1 MPRCKKVRCCRALAN
16 EIIFKPTGIP
26 LSQMEII
33 QIEIDEI
40 EAVRLCDYEG
50 KSQIETAEIMKI
62 SRGTI
67 QRLLNSGRKKILE
80 GLLHQKAIKLKNEH
94 LEYTEENIG
103 DDMMNNEILRVGFPT
118 NDEVTVEE
126 HFGHCEKFAVFSIKD
141 GEIVNKEIL
150 VAPEHAPGVFP
161 RFIAA
166 NNINVVIT
174 GGMGQRA
181 IDLIKGNGGE
191 VILGAQGNIEDIL
204 KVYLEG
210 ELYSKG
216 SACAHHHHDHDH
228 E

>member
-1 MPRCKKVRCCRALAN
+1 MPRCKKIRYCRSLN
-16 EIIFKPTGIP
+16 DETIFKPTGIP
-26 LSQMEII
+26 LSKITII
-33 QIEIDEI
+33 DIEIDEF

-80 GLLHQKAIKLKNEH
+80 GLLYQQAIRLKNSH

-103 DDMMNNEILRVGFPT
+103 DDIMNNEILRIGFPT

-126 HFGHCEKFAVFSIKD
+126 HFGHCEKFMVFSIENGKV
-141 GEIVNKEIL
+141 VNKECLI
-150 VAPEHAPGVFP
+150 APEHAPGVFP
-161 RFIAA
+161 RFIGS

-181 IDLIKGNGGE
+181 IDLIKANGGE
-191 VILGAQGNIEDIL
+191 VILGASGNIEDVL

>member
-1 MPRCKKVRCCRALAN
+1 MPRCKKIRYCRSLN
-16 EIIFKPTGIP
+16 DETIFRPTGIP
-26 LSQMEII
+26 LSEIAI
-33 QIEIDEI
+33 IDIEIDEF

-80 GLLHQKAIKLKNEH
+80 GLLYQQAIRLKNSH

-103 DDMMNNEILRVGFPT
+103 DDIMNNEILRVEFPT

-126 HFGHCEKFAVFSIKD
+126 HFGHCEKFVVFSIENGKV
-141 GEIVNKEIL
+141 VNKEFLI
-150 VAPEHAPGVFP
+150 APEHAPGVFP
-161 RFIAA
+161 RFIGS

-181 IDLIKGNGGE
+181 IDLIKANGGE
-191 VILGAQGNIEDIL
+191 VILGASGNIEDVL

>member
-1 MPRCKKVRCCRALAN
+1 MPRCKKIRYCRSLN
-16 EIIFKPTGIP
+16 DETIFKPTGIP
-26 LSQMEII
+26 LSKITII
-33 QIEIDEI
+33 DIEIDEF

-50 KSQIETAEIMKI
+50 KNQIETAEIMKI

-80 GLLHQKAIKLKNEH
+80 GLLYQQAIRLKNSH

-103 DDMMNNEILRVGFPT
+103 DDIMNNEILRIGFPT

-126 HFGHCEKFAVFSIKD
+126 HFGHCEKFMVFSIENRKV
-141 GEIVNKEIL
+141 VNKECLI
-150 VAPEHAPGVFP
+150 APEHAPGVFP
-161 RFIAA
+161 RFIGS

-181 IDLIKGNGGE
+181 IDLIKANGGE
-191 VILGAQGNIEDIL
+191 VILGASGNIEDVL